1 MKWNK
6 KGNRFSQNED
16 RIGEGN
22 SEIVRLDEP
31 QNQEVYIPANARR
44 MESQESTDRKESAL
58 VRIYTVVVQYIKLRP
73 RGYTDLCHRIMD
85 VAYALVTDSR
95 VRWGRTAPTDSY
107 RGLLGW
113 LHHTPENG
121 GAWAN

>member
-22 SEIVRLDEP
+22 SDIVRLDEP

-44 MESQESTDRKESAL
+44 MESQESKSRKRSAL
-58 VRIYTVVVQYIKLRP
+58 VHVYAVVMQ
-73 RGYTDLCHRIMD
+73 
-85 VAYALVTDSR
+85 
-95 VRWGRTAPTDSY
+95 
-107 RGLLGW
+107 
-113 LHHTPENG
+113 
-121 GAWAN
+121 